1 MRCERSTTVN
11 ASIMESPSAIQRR
24 VDESRVEIPDSNW
37 TPLYRIGG
45 AAALASIACIVLA
58 VAVFLAWPPPTTIL
72 GHFTLLRQHPLI
84 GLLDLDLLMMASY
97 AVLPLLY
104 LALYAAL
111 RRASPSL
118 MTIAL
123 ASSFLSVAIYLG
135 TNPAFAMLSL
145 SDQYATAATEAQRS
159 SLVAAGQAVFANS
172 VGSAF
177 NVSYILGAAAA
188 LIIAAV
194 MLRSNIF
201 GKATAYVG
209 LLMGILMIVPATVG
223 TFGLVLSLLSLAPT
237 TIWLVLVALRL
248 FQLGRG
254 AVMEG
259 AHRT

>member
-1 MRCERSTTVN
+1 MN
-11 ASIMESPSAIQRR
+11 ASILESPSAIQPR
-24 VDESRVEIPDSNW
+24 VDESPVETPDSDW
-37 TPLYRIGG
+37 KPLYRIGG

-72 GHFTLLRQHPLI
+72 GYFTLLRQNPLI

-104 LALYAAL
+104 LALYAVL

-123 ASSFLSVAIYLG
+123 ASSFVSVALYLG

-177 NVSYILGAAAA
+177 DVSYILGAVAA
-188 LIIAAV
+188 LIIAVV

-223 TFGLVLSLLSLAPT
+223 TFGLVLSLFSLAPT

-254 AVMEG
+254 TVMVG